1 MRPSNVNFSGAR
13 HNHRYRK
20 LLLPCLLGRPWGL
33 IWFVS
38 IWIMG
43 AAKLHAAPE
52 ELAAVAP
59 RELTSMPHEGVEATR
74 VSLHKQLIAAPENL
88 QPDRDTPVR
97 SQPEPAPPQ
106 EVAPPSEKP
115 PEPGSASQ
123 LKLEGL
129 QVDFRDDLDNYDQHN
144 RFIEPTFRIRLP
156 NGQLIRFKSGYNTF
170 EQRDF
175 DTVTNIPLQAVWE
188 GKVGPVTLQAGGGV
202 DVFNLLPTALNLNF
216 KADAPIF
223 INQTP
228 EGKLDSGLFLSGI
241 LEQGPY
247 KFNAQTLENQITA
260 WRFGPNLYW
269 QIDPNT
275 SFFTLY
281 RRGQYNDGNH
291 ENQTFSRLERKFGQF
306 FVAANLF
313 TWSYEEDR
321 SQKSGYFSP
330 QDFLVYNGEVGWE
343 GDITNFL
350 RCRVFGNF
358 GQQRLDGTFDN
369 AYSYQG
375 RCTAKISPNVEADF
389 GYGAS
394 NVRNRAGDDY
404 NNRSFTG
411 QLRVNF

>member
-1 MRPSNVNFSGAR
+1 MRLFNVFSGAR
-13 HNHRYRK
+13 HNHRYTK
-20 LLLPCLLGRPWGL
+20 LMLPCLLGRPWGL

-38 IWIMG
+38 IWVMG
-43 AAKLHAAPE
+43 TAKLQAAPE
-52 ELAAVAP
+52 ELASVAP
-59 RELTSMPHEGVEATR
+59 RELTSMPHEGVERTT
-74 VSLHKQLIAAPENL
+74 VPWHNQLIAAPENL
-88 QPDRDTPVR
+88 QPNRDTPVP
-97 SQPEPAPPQ
+97 SQPAPVKPP
-106 EVAPPSEKP
+106 EVAPTNEKP
-115 PEPGSASQ
+115 PEAGEASQ

-129 QVDFRDDLDNYDQHN
+129 QVDFRDDRDNFGQHN
-144 RFIEPTFRIRLP
+144 QFIEPTFRMRLP
-156 NGQLIRFKSGYNTF
+156 NGQIIRFKSGYNTF
-170 EQRDF
+170 EQRGF

-202 DVFNLLPTALNLNF
+202 DVFNRLPTALNLNF

-223 INQTP
+223 VNQTP
-228 EGKLDSGLFLSGI
+228 DGKLDSGLFLSGI

-269 QIDPNT
+269 QIDQNT

-291 ENQTFSRLERKFGQF
+291 EDQTFSRLERKFGQF

-343 GDITNFL
+343 GDITKFL

>member
-1 MRPSNVNFSGAR
+1 MRPFNVFSGAR

-20 LLLPCLLGRPWGL
+20 LLVPCLLGRPWGM

-43 AAKLHAAPE
+43 GAKLHAAPE
-52 ELAAVAP
+52 EFASVVP
-59 RELTSMPHEGVEATR
+59 RELTSMPHDGVEATT
-74 VSLHKQLIAAPENL
+74 VSLNKQLIAVPENL
-88 QPDRDTPVR
+88 QPNRDTPVP
-97 SQPEPAPPQ
+97 SQPAPVKPP
-106 EVAPPSEKP
+106 EVAPPTEKP

-129 QVDFRDDLDNYDQHN
+129 QVDFRDDEDNYGQHN
-144 RFIEPTFRIRLP
+144 QFIEPTFRIRLP
-156 NGQLIRFKSGYNTF
+156 NGQAIRFKSGYNTF
-170 EQRDF
+170 EQRGF

-188 GKVGPVTLQAGGGV
+188 GKIGRVNLQAGGGV
-202 DVFNLLPTALNLNF
+202 DVFNRLPTALNLNF
-216 KADAPIF
+216 KAEASIF
-223 INQTP
+223 SSLTSD
-228 EGKLDSGLFLSGI
+228 GKLNSALSLSGV

-260 WRFGPNLYW
+260 WRFGPNVYW

-291 ENQTFSRLERKFGQF
+291 EDQTFSRLERKFGQF

-321 SQKSGYFSP
+321 AQKSGYFSP

-343 GDITNFL
+343 GDIAKFL

-358 GQQRLDGTFDN
+358 GQQRLNGTFDN

-389 GYGAS
+389 GYGNS

-411 QLRVNF
+411 QLRMSF